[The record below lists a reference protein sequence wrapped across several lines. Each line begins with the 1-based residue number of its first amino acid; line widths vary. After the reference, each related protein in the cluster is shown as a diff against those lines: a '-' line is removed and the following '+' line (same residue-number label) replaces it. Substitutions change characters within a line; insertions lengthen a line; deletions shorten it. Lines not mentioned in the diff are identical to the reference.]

1 MYYKKNNLFI
11 EKIRTQSITKKV
23 STPFYCY
30 SYNQLKT
37 NILSFKKNFSNINPL
52 ICFSVKSNNN
62 LQILK
67 VIKNFGLG
75 ADVVSK
81 GELLRVLKAG
91 INPNKI
97 VFSGVGKTT
106 SEIDFAIQKKILL
119 INAES
124 ENELKNIQKIA
135 KKKNKIVNVGLRLNP
150 NIDART
156 LKKISTGRDE
166 DKFGISK
173 KILIKLINNYKNSS
187 HINIKCLSV
196 HIGSQILDH
205 RPYLKMINVLNNLI
219 IESQHKFDYI
229 DLGGGMGIDYNL
241 SSKKLNY
248 KKYKFAVKKLLNK
261 HKVKII
267 FEPGRSIIGDT
278 AALITKVIYIKST
291 SRKNFV
297 IMDAAMNDFMRPA
310 LYGSFHRIIPAKKSK
325 IIKKKIHDF
334 VGPICETT
342 DRFLSLKKYQKIK
355 ENDILAI
362 CDVGAYGIVLA
373 SNYNL
378 RTKPSEVL
386 VKNSNFKIIS
396 KKENISKL
404 V

>member
-173 KILIKLINNYKNSS
+173 NILIKLINNYKNSS